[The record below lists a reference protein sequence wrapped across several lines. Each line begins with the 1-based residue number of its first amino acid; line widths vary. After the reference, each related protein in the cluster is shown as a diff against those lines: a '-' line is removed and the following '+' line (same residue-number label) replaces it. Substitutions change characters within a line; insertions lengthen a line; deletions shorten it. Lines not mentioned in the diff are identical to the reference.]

1 MLTFKTIV
9 WRNLLGIFIAIVLLC
24 MLFSQCSEKHRLQT
38 NLTALTSK
46 NAIYK
51 NQLGTQTIQNARLLI
66 TNDELQK
73 TIIDKDQ
80 NIKILSAGFS
90 SINNIT
96 TIKTITKTD
105 TIKIP
110 FDVPAPCNFVREGAI
125 FKDWYSLG
133 YKVDSLGIT
142 IEPITIPNEQ
152 IIITGFKRKWFL
164 GKTTAV
170 TEVTNTNPLIEIQ
183 DVHSFETVV
192 PKHWY
197 DSKLLWLT
205 VGLLTSAI
213 LIK

>member
-1 MLTFKTIV
+1 METFKTIV
-9 WRNLLGIFIAIVLLC
+9 WRNLVGIFIAIVLLC

-38 NLTALTSK
+38 NLTALSTE
-46 NAIYK
+46 NVTYK
-51 NQLGTQTIQNARLLI
+51 NKLGTVTMQNATLQLTKI
-66 TNDELQK
+66 ELQK
-73 TIIDKDQ
+73 NVIDKDHK
-80 NIKILSAGFS
+80 IKVLSAGFYR
-90 SINNIT
+90 INNIT
-96 TIKTITKTD
+96 TVKTITKTD

-133 YKVDSLGIT
+133 YKVDSLGVT
-142 IEPITIPNEQ
+142 IEPISIPNEQ

-170 TEVTNTNPLIEIQ
+170 TEVSNTNPLIEIQ
-183 DVHSFETVV
+183 DVHSFETIV

-197 DSKLLWLT
+197 ESRIIWLT
-205 VGLLTSAI
+205 AGFITGAI

>member
-1 MLTFKTIV
+1 METFKTIL
-9 WRNLLGIFIAIVLLC
+9 WRNLVGIFVAILLLC

-38 NLTALTSK
+38 NLTALSTENSS
-46 NAIYK
+46 YK
-51 NQLGTQTIQNARLLI
+51 NKLGTQTMVAAKLLL
-66 TNDELQK
+66 TAEELQK
-73 TIIDKDQ
+73 TVIDKNQ
-80 NIKILSAGFS
+80 KIKVLSAGFHA
-90 SINNIT
+90 IQYIT
-96 TIKTITKTD
+96 TIKTNTKTD

-125 FKDWYSLG
+125 SKDWYSIG
-133 YKVDSLGIT
+133 YKVDSLGVT

-170 TEVTNTNPLIEIQ
+170 TEVSNTNPLIEIQ
-183 DVHSFETVV
+183 DVHSFETIV

-205 VGLLTSAI
+205 AGFITGAI
-213 LIK
+213 IIK